1 MDRTG
6 SRIRARRLDAKIAQR
21 DLAQTV
27 GISASYLNLI
37 EHDRRRIGGKLLSQ
51 IAAALGLDQALLAEG
66 ADAGLVGRMRAA
78 AGVADAQMVEAPQ
91 TADLAARY
99 PGWARLIVAQADQI
113 AALNQRAQML
123 EDRITHD
130 PALATALHG
139 VISAVTS
146 IQSTAAILTGDTK
159 VDADWQARFHRNI
172 FEDATRLAQTS
183 ASLIA
188 YFDAPANGAPV
199 SLSPLEEMEQALF
212 QTGFHRAAQEQGGKS
227 VAPDDPPLGP
237 GAAGLLA
244 DYDARYS
251 ADTAALPLATFVPAA
266 KAAGYDPLR
275 LSAQMGRPL
284 AQVMRRLASLPG
296 DADAPPLGLVICDA
310 AGVVRLL
317 KSVPGLA
324 LSRAGLCPL
333 WPVFTALGQPGR
345 AVAGPVVLPGAPE
358 VRLTCHAIADV
369 AAHPDGPHMPPLI
382 EATMLLRPD
391 DGPDD
396 GPAVAAPIPVGAGC
410 RLCPRAQCPAR
421 REPAVVSLEPSL

>member
-21 DLAQTV
+21 DLAQSV

-37 EHDRRRIGGKLLSQ
+37 EHDRRRIGGKLLTQ
-51 IAAALGLDQALLAEG
+51 LAAALGLDPALLAEG

-78 AGVADAQMVEAPQ
+78 ASAADAETVEAAQ

-99 PGWARLIVAQADQI
+99 PGWARLIAAQADQI
-113 AALNQRAQML
+113 AALQQRAQML

-146 IQSTAAILTGDTK
+146 IQSTAAILTGDAK

-172 FEDATRLAQTS
+172 FDDATRLAQTS
-183 ASLIA
+183 AALIA
-188 YFDAPANGAPV
+188 YFDAPANAAPV
-199 SLSPLEEMEQALF
+199 SLSPLEEMEQALS
-212 QTGFHRAAQEQGGKS
+212 QTGFYRPAQERGGT
-227 VAPDDPPLGP
+227 ATADDPQLSA

-244 DYDARYS
+244 DYDARYH
-251 ADTAALPLATFVPAA
+251 ADAVALPLATFLPAA
-266 KAAGYDPLR
+266 KAASYDPLR
-275 LSAQMGRPL
+275 VSAQMGRPL
-284 AQVMRRLASLPG
+284 AQVMRRLAALPAQ
-296 DADAPPLGLVICDA
+296 DDAPPLGLLICDA

-317 KSVPGLA
+317 KSVPGA
-324 LSRAGLCPL
+324 GLSRAGLCPL
-333 WPVFTALGQPGR
+333 WPIFTALGQPGR
-345 AVAGPVVLPGAPE
+345 AVAAQAVLPGTPD

-369 AAHPDGPHMPPLI
+369 IPHPDGPHMPPLI

-391 DGPDD
+391 DGPAAAA
-396 GPAVAAPIPVGAGC
+396 AVPVGAGC
-410 RLCPRAQCPAR
+410 RLCPRTKCPAR
-421 REPAVVSLEPSL
+421 REPASVSLAITL

>member
-21 DLAQTV
+21 DLAQSV

-37 EHDRRRIGGKLLSQ
+37 EHDRRRIGGKLLTQ
-51 IAAALGLDQALLAEG
+51 LAAALGLDPALLAEG

-78 AGVADAQMVEAPQ
+78 ASAAHAETVEAPQ

-99 PGWARLIVAQADQI
+99 PGWARLIAAQADQI
-113 AALNQRAQML
+113 AALQQRAQML

-146 IQSTAAILTGDTK
+146 IQSTAAILTGDAK

-172 FEDATRLAQTS
+172 FDDATRLAQTS
-183 ASLIA
+183 AALIA
-188 YFDAPANGAPV
+188 YFDAPANAAPV
-199 SLSPLEEMEQALF
+199 SLSPLEEMEQALS
-212 QTGFHRAAQEQGGKS
+212 QTGFYRPAQERGGT
-227 VAPDDPPLGP
+227 ATADDPQLSA

-244 DYDARYS
+244 DYDARYH
-251 ADTAALPLATFVPAA
+251 ADAVALPLATFLPAA
-266 KAAGYDPLR
+266 KAASYDPLR
-275 LSAQMGRPL
+275 VSAQMGRPL
-284 AQVMRRLASLPG
+284 AQVMRRLAALPAQ
-296 DADAPPLGLVICDA
+296 DDAPPLGLLICDA

-317 KSVPGLA
+317 KSVPGA
-324 LSRAGLCPL
+324 GLSRAGLCPL
-333 WPVFTALGQPGR
+333 WPIFTALGQPGR
-345 AVAGPVVLPGAPE
+345 AVAAQAVLPGTPD

-369 AAHPDGPHMPPLI
+369 IPHPDGPHMPPLI

-391 DGPDD
+391 DGPAAAA
-396 GPAVAAPIPVGAGC
+396 AVPVGAGC
-410 RLCPRAQCPAR
+410 RLCPRTKCPAR
-421 REPAVVSLEPSL
+421 REPASVSLGITL

>member
-21 DLAQTV
+21 DLAQSV

-37 EHDRRRIGGKLLSQ
+37 EHDRRRIGGKLLTQ
-51 IAAALGLDQALLAEG
+51 LAAALGLDPALLAEG

-78 AGVADAQMVEAPQ
+78 ASAADAETVEAAQ

-99 PGWARLIVAQADQI
+99 PGWARLIAAQADQI
-113 AALNQRAQML
+113 AALQQRAQML

-146 IQSTAAILTGDTK
+146 IQSTAAILTGDAK

-172 FEDATRLAQTS
+172 FDDATRLAQTS
-183 ASLIA
+183 AALIA
-188 YFDAPANGAPV
+188 YFDAPANAAPV
-199 SLSPLEEMEQALF
+199 SLSPLEEMEQALS
-212 QTGFHRAAQEQGGKS
+212 QTGFYRPAQERGGT
-227 VAPDDPPLGP
+227 AAADDPQLSA

-244 DYDARYS
+244 DYDARYH
-251 ADTAALPLATFVPAA
+251 ADAVALPLATFLPAA
-266 KAAGYDPLR
+266 KAASYDPLR
-275 LSAQMGRPL
+275 VSAQMGRPL
-284 AQVMRRLASLPG
+284 AQVMRRLAALPAQ
-296 DADAPPLGLVICDA
+296 DDAPPLGLLICDA

-317 KSVPGLA
+317 KSVPGA
-324 LSRAGLCPL
+324 GLSRAGFCPL
-333 WPVFTALGQPGR
+333 WPIFTALGQPGR
-345 AVAGPVVLPGAPE
+345 AVAAQAVLPGTPD

-369 AAHPDGPHMPPLI
+369 IPHPDGPHMPPLI

-391 DGPDD
+391 DGPAAAA
-396 GPAVAAPIPVGAGC
+396 AVPVGAGC
-410 RLCPRAQCPAR
+410 RLCPRTKCPAR
-421 REPAVVSLEPSL
+421 REPASVSLAITL

>member
-21 DLAQTV
+21 DLAQSV

-37 EHDRRRIGGKLLSQ
+37 EHDRRRIGGKLLTQ
-51 IAAALGLDQALLAEG
+51 LAAALGLDPALLAEG

-78 AGVADAQMVEAPQ
+78 ASAADAETVEAAQ

-99 PGWARLIVAQADQI
+99 PGWARLIAAQADQI
-113 AALNQRAQML
+113 AALQQRAQML

-146 IQSTAAILTGDTK
+146 IQSTAAILTGDAK

-172 FEDATRLAQTS
+172 FDDATRLAQTS
-183 ASLIA
+183 AALIA
-188 YFDAPANGAPV
+188 YFDAPANAAPV
-199 SLSPLEEMEQALF
+199 SLSPLEEMEQALS
-212 QTGFHRAAQEQGGKS
+212 QTGFYRPAQERGGT
-227 VAPDDPPLGP
+227 ATADDPHLSA

-244 DYDARYS
+244 DYDARYH
-251 ADTAALPLATFVPAA
+251 ADAVALPLATFLPAA
-266 KAAGYDPLR
+266 KAASYDPLR
-275 LSAQMGRPL
+275 VSAQMGRPL
-284 AQVMRRLASLPG
+284 AQVMRRLAALPAQ
-296 DADAPPLGLVICDA
+296 DDAPPLGLLICDA

-317 KSVPGLA
+317 KSVPGA
-324 LSRAGLCPL
+324 GLSRAGLCPL
-333 WPVFTALGQPGR
+333 WPIFTALGQPGR
-345 AVAGPVVLPGAPE
+345 AVAAQAVLPGTPD

-369 AAHPDGPHMPPLI
+369 IPHPDGPHMPPLI

-391 DGPDD
+391 DGPAAAA
-396 GPAVAAPIPVGAGC
+396 AVPVGAGC
-410 RLCPRAQCPAR
+410 RLCPRTKCPAR
-421 REPAVVSLEPSL
+421 REPASVSLAITL

>member
-21 DLAQTV
+21 DLAQSV

-37 EHDRRRIGGKLLSQ
+37 EHDRRRIGGKLLTQ
-51 IAAALGLDQALLAEG
+51 LAAALGLDQALLAEG

-78 AGVADAQMVEAPQ
+78 ASAADAETVEAAQ

-99 PGWARLIVAQADQI
+99 PGWARLIAAQADQI
-113 AALNQRAQML
+113 AALQQRAQML

-146 IQSTAAILTGDTK
+146 IQSTAAILTGDAK

-172 FEDATRLAQTS
+172 FDDATRLAQTS
-183 ASLIA
+183 AALIA
-188 YFDAPANGAPV
+188 YFDAPANAAPV
-199 SLSPLEEMEQALF
+199 SLSPLEEMEQALS
-212 QTGFHRAAQEQGGKS
+212 QTDFYRPAQERGGTAG
-227 VAPDDPPLGP
+227 VDDLQLSA

-244 DYDARYS
+244 DYDARYH
-251 ADTAALPLATFVPAA
+251 ADAVALPLATFLPAA
-266 KAAGYDPLR
+266 KAASYDPLR
-275 LSAQMGRPL
+275 VSAQMGRPL
-284 AQVMRRLASLPG
+284 AQVMRRLAALPAQ
-296 DADAPPLGLVICDA
+296 DDAPPLGLLICDA

-317 KSVPGLA
+317 KSVPGA
-324 LSRAGLCPL
+324 GLSRAGLCPL
-333 WPVFTALGQPGR
+333 WPIFTALGQPGR
-345 AVAGPVVLPGAPE
+345 AVAAQAVLPGTPD

-369 AAHPDGPHMPPLI
+369 IPHPDGPHMPPMI

-391 DGPDD
+391 DGPAAAA
-396 GPAVAAPIPVGAGC
+396 AVPVGAGC
-410 RLCPRAQCPAR
+410 RLCPRTKCPAR
-421 REPAVVSLEPSL
+421 REPASVSLAITL

>member
-21 DLAQTV
+21 DLAQSV

-37 EHDRRRIGGKLLSQ
+37 EHDRRRIGGKLLTQ
-51 IAAALGLDQALLAEG
+51 LAAALGLDPALLAEG

-78 AGVADAQMVEAPQ
+78 ASAADAETVEAAQ

-99 PGWARLIVAQADQI
+99 PGWARLIAAQADQI
-113 AALNQRAQML
+113 AALQQRAQML

-146 IQSTAAILTGDTK
+146 IQSTAAILTGDAK

-172 FEDATRLAQTS
+172 FDDATRLAQTS
-183 ASLIA
+183 AALIA
-188 YFDAPANGAPV
+188 YFDAPANAAPV
-199 SLSPLEEMEQALF
+199 SLSPLEEMEQALS
-212 QTGFHRAAQEQGGKS
+212 QTGFYRPAQERGGT
-227 VAPDDPPLGP
+227 AAADDPQLSA

-244 DYDARYS
+244 DYDARYH
-251 ADTAALPLATFVPAA
+251 ADAVALPLATFLPAA
-266 KAAGYDPLR
+266 KAANYDPLR
-275 LSAQMGRPL
+275 VSAQMGRPL
-284 AQVMRRLASLPG
+284 AQVMRRLAALPAQ
-296 DADAPPLGLVICDA
+296 DDAPPLGLLICDA

-317 KSVPGLA
+317 KSVPGA
-324 LSRAGLCPL
+324 GLSRAGLCPL
-333 WPVFTALGQPGR
+333 WPIFTALGQPGR
-345 AVAGPVVLPGAPE
+345 AVAAQAVLPGTPD

-369 AAHPDGPHMPPLI
+369 IPHPDGPHMPPLI

-391 DGPDD
+391 DGPAAAA
-396 GPAVAAPIPVGAGC
+396 AVPVGAGC
-410 RLCPRAQCPAR
+410 RLCPRTKCPAR
-421 REPAVVSLEPSL
+421 REPASVSLAITL

>member
-21 DLAQTV
+21 DLAQSV

-37 EHDRRRIGGKLLSQ
+37 EHDRRRIGGKLLTQ
-51 IAAALGLDQALLAEG
+51 LAAALGLDPALLAEG

-78 AGVADAQMVEAPQ
+78 ASAADAETVEAAQ

-99 PGWARLIVAQADQI
+99 PGWARLIAAQADQI
-113 AALNQRAQML
+113 AALQQRAQML

-146 IQSTAAILTGDTK
+146 IQSTAAILTGDAK

-172 FEDATRLAQTS
+172 FDDATRLAQTS
-183 ASLIA
+183 AALIA
-188 YFDAPANGAPV
+188 YFDAPANAAPV
-199 SLSPLEEMEQALF
+199 SLSPLEEMEQALS
-212 QTGFHRAAQEQGGKS
+212 QTGFYRPAQERGGT
-227 VAPDDPPLGP
+227 AAADDPQLSA

-244 DYDARYS
+244 DYDARYH
-251 ADTAALPLATFVPAA
+251 ADAVALPLATFLPAA
-266 KAAGYDPLR
+266 KAASYDPLR
-275 LSAQMGRPL
+275 VSAQMGRPL
-284 AQVMRRLASLPG
+284 AQVMRRLAALPAQ
-296 DADAPPLGLVICDA
+296 DDAPPLGLLICDA

-317 KSVPGLA
+317 KSVPGA
-324 LSRAGLCPL
+324 GLSRAGLCPL
-333 WPVFTALGQPGR
+333 WPIFTALGQPGR
-345 AVAGPVVLPGAPE
+345 AVAAQAVLPGTPD

-369 AAHPDGPHMPPLI
+369 IPHPDGPHMPPLI

-391 DGPDD
+391 DGPAAAA
-396 GPAVAAPIPVGAGC
+396 AVPVGAGC
-410 RLCPRAQCPAR
+410 RMCPRTKCPAR
-421 REPAVVSLEPSL
+421 REPASVSLAITL

>member
-21 DLAQTV
+21 DLAQSV

-37 EHDRRRIGGKLLSQ
+37 EHDRRRIGGKLLTQ
-51 IAAALGLDQALLAEG
+51 LAAALGLDPALLAEG

-78 AGVADAQMVEAPQ
+78 ASAADAETVEAAQ

-99 PGWARLIVAQADQI
+99 PGWARLIAAQADQI
-113 AALNQRAQML
+113 AALQQRAQML

-146 IQSTAAILTGDTK
+146 IQSTAAILTGDAK

-172 FEDATRLAQTS
+172 FDDATRLAQTS
-183 ASLIA
+183 AALIA
-188 YFDAPANGAPV
+188 YFDAPANAAPV
-199 SLSPLEEMEQALF
+199 SLSPLEEMEQALS
-212 QTGFHRAAQEQGGKS
+212 QTGFYRPAQERGGT
-227 VAPDDPPLGP
+227 AGADDPQLSA

-244 DYDARYS
+244 DYDARYH
-251 ADTAALPLATFVPAA
+251 ADAVALPLATFLPAA
-266 KAAGYDPLR
+266 KAASYDPLR
-275 LSAQMGRPL
+275 VSAQMGRPL
-284 AQVMRRLASLPG
+284 AQVMRRLAALPAQ
-296 DADAPPLGLVICDA
+296 DDAPPLGLLICDA

-317 KSVPGLA
+317 KSLPGA
-324 LSRAGLCPL
+324 GLSRAGLCPL
-333 WPVFTALGQPGR
+333 WPIFTALGQPGR
-345 AVAGPVVLPGAPE
+345 AVAAQAVLPGTPD

-369 AAHPDGPHMPPLI
+369 IPHPDGPHMPPLI

-391 DGPDD
+391 DGPAAAA
-396 GPAVAAPIPVGAGC
+396 AVPVGAGC
-410 RLCPRAQCPAR
+410 RLCQRTKCPAR
-421 REPAVVSLEPSL
+421 REPASVSLAITL

>member
-21 DLAQTV
+21 DLAQSV

-37 EHDRRRIGGKLLSQ
+37 EHDRRRIGGKLLTQLAS
-51 IAAALGLDQALLAEG
+51 ALGLDPALLAEG

-78 AGVADAQMVEAPQ
+78 ASAADAETVEAAQ

-99 PGWARLIVAQADQI
+99 PGWARLIAAQADQI
-113 AALNQRAQML
+113 AALQQRAQML

-146 IQSTAAILTGDTK
+146 IQSTAAILTGDAK

-172 FEDATRLAQTS
+172 FDDATRLAQTS
-183 ASLIA
+183 AALIA
-188 YFDAPANGAPV
+188 YFDAPANAAPV
-199 SLSPLEEMEQALF
+199 SLSPLEEMEQALS
-212 QTGFHRAAQEQGGKS
+212 QTGFYRPAQERGGT
-227 VAPDDPPLGP
+227 AAADDPQLSA

-244 DYDARYS
+244 DYDARYH
-251 ADTAALPLATFVPAA
+251 ADAVALPLATFLPAA
-266 KAAGYDPLR
+266 KAASYDPLR
-275 LSAQMGRPL
+275 VSAQMGRPL
-284 AQVMRRLASLPG
+284 AQVMRRLAALPAQ
-296 DADAPPLGLVICDA
+296 DDAPPLGLLICDA

-317 KSVPGLA
+317 KSVPGA
-324 LSRAGLCPL
+324 GLSRAGLCPL
-333 WPVFTALGQPGR
+333 WPIFTALGQPGR
-345 AVAGPVVLPGAPE
+345 AVAAQAVLPGTPD

-369 AAHPDGPHMPPLI
+369 IPHPDGPHMPPLI

-391 DGPDD
+391 DGPAAAA
-396 GPAVAAPIPVGAGC
+396 AVPVGAGC
-410 RLCPRAQCPAR
+410 RLCPRTKCPAR
-421 REPAVVSLEPSL
+421 REPASVSLAITL

>member
-21 DLAQTV
+21 DLAQSV

-37 EHDRRRIGGKLLSQ
+37 EHDRRRIGGKLLTQ
-51 IAAALGLDQALLAEG
+51 LAAALGLDPALLAEG

-78 AGVADAQMVEAPQ
+78 ASAADAETVEAAQ

-99 PGWARLIVAQADQI
+99 PGWARLIAAQADQI
-113 AALNQRAQML
+113 AALQQRAQML

-146 IQSTAAILTGDTK
+146 IQSTAAILTGDAK

-172 FEDATRLAQTS
+172 FDDATRLAQTS
-183 ASLIA
+183 AALIA
-188 YFDAPANGAPV
+188 YFDAPANAAPV
-199 SLSPLEEMEQALF
+199 SLSPLEEMEQALS
-212 QTGFHRAAQEQGGKS
+212 QTGFYRPAQERGGT
-227 VAPDDPPLGP
+227 AAADDPQLSA

-244 DYDARYS
+244 DYDARYH
-251 ADTAALPLATFVPAA
+251 ADAVALPLATFLPAA
-266 KAAGYDPLR
+266 KAASYDPLR
-275 LSAQMGRPL
+275 VSAQMGRPL
-284 AQVMRRLASLPG
+284 AQVMRRLAALPAQ
-296 DADAPPLGLVICDA
+296 DDAPPLGLLICDA

-317 KSVPGLA
+317 KSLPGA
-324 LSRAGLCPL
+324 GLSRAGLCPL
-333 WPVFTALGQPGR
+333 WPIFTALGQPGR
-345 AVAGPVVLPGAPE
+345 AVAAQAVLPGTPD

-369 AAHPDGPHMPPLI
+369 IPHPDGPHMPPLI

-391 DGPDD
+391 DGPAAAA
-396 GPAVAAPIPVGAGC
+396 AVPVGAGC
-410 RLCPRAQCPAR
+410 RLCPRTKCPAR
-421 REPAVVSLEPSL
+421 REPASVSLAITL

>member
-21 DLAQTV
+21 DLAQSV

-37 EHDRRRIGGKLLSQ
+37 EHDRRRIGGKLLTQ
-51 IAAALGLDQALLAEG
+51 LAAALGLDPALLAEG

-78 AGVADAQMVEAPQ
+78 ASAADAETVEAAQ

-99 PGWARLIVAQADQI
+99 PGWARLIAAQADQI
-113 AALNQRAQML
+113 AALQQRAQML

-146 IQSTAAILTGDTK
+146 IQSTAAILTGDAK

-172 FEDATRLAQTS
+172 FDDATRLAQTS
-183 ASLIA
+183 AALIA
-188 YFDAPANGAPV
+188 YFDAPANAAPV
-199 SLSPLEEMEQALF
+199 SLSPLEEMEQALS
-212 QTGFHRAAQEQGGKS
+212 QIGFYRPAQERGGT
-227 VAPDDPPLGP
+227 AGADDPQLSA

-244 DYDARYS
+244 DYDARYH
-251 ADTAALPLATFVPAA
+251 ADAVALPLATFLPAA
-266 KAAGYDPLR
+266 KAASYDPLR
-275 LSAQMGRPL
+275 VSAQMGRPL
-284 AQVMRRLASLPG
+284 AQVMRRLAALPAQ
-296 DADAPPLGLVICDA
+296 DDAPPLGLLICDA

-317 KSVPGLA
+317 KSVPGA
-324 LSRAGLCPL
+324 GLSRAGLCPL
-333 WPVFTALGQPGR
+333 WPIFTALGQPGR
-345 AVAGPVVLPGAPE
+345 AVAAQAVLPGTPD

-369 AAHPDGPHMPPLI
+369 IPHPDGPHMPPLI

-391 DGPDD
+391 DGPAAAA
-396 GPAVAAPIPVGAGC
+396 AVPVGAGC
-410 RLCPRAQCPAR
+410 RLCPRTKCPAR
-421 REPAVVSLEPSL
+421 REPASVSLAITL

>member
-21 DLAQTV
+21 DLAQSV

-37 EHDRRRIGGKLLSQ
+37 EHDRRRIGGKLLTQ
-51 IAAALGLDQALLAEG
+51 LAAALGLDPALLAEG

-78 AGVADAQMVEAPQ
+78 ASAADAETVEAAQ

-99 PGWARLIVAQADQI
+99 PGWARLIAAQADQI
-113 AALNQRAQML
+113 AALQQRAQML

-146 IQSTAAILTGDTK
+146 IQSTAAILTGDAK

-172 FEDATRLAQTS
+172 FDDATRLAQTS
-183 ASLIA
+183 AALIA
-188 YFDAPANGAPV
+188 YFDAPANAALV
-199 SLSPLEEMEQALF
+199 SLSPLEEMEQALS
-212 QTGFHRAAQEQGGKS
+212 QTGFYRPAQERGGT
-227 VAPDDPPLGP
+227 ATADDPQLSA

-244 DYDARYS
+244 DCDARYH
-251 ADTAALPLATFVPAA
+251 ADAVALPLATFLPAA
-266 KAAGYDPLR
+266 KAASYDPLR
-275 LSAQMGRPL
+275 VSAQMGRPL
-284 AQVMRRLASLPG
+284 AQVMRRLAALPAQ
-296 DADAPPLGLVICDA
+296 DDAPPLGLLICDA

-317 KSVPGLA
+317 KSVPGA
-324 LSRAGLCPL
+324 GLSRAGLCPL
-333 WPVFTALGQPGR
+333 WPIFTALGQPGR
-345 AVAGPVVLPGAPE
+345 AVAAQAVLPGTPD

-369 AAHPDGPHMPPLI
+369 IPHPDGPHMPPLI

-391 DGPDD
+391 DGPAAAA
-396 GPAVAAPIPVGAGC
+396 AVPVGAGC
-410 RLCPRAQCPAR
+410 RLCPRTKCPAR
-421 REPAVVSLEPSL
+421 REPASVSLAITL

>member
-21 DLAQTV
+21 DLAQSV

-37 EHDRRRIGGKLLSQ
+37 EHDRRRIGGKLLTQ
-51 IAAALGLDQALLAEG
+51 LAAALGLDPALLAEG

-78 AGVADAQMVEAPQ
+78 ASAADAETVEAAQ

-99 PGWARLIVAQADQI
+99 PGWARLIAAQADQI
-113 AALNQRAQML
+113 AALQQRAQML

-146 IQSTAAILTGDTK
+146 IQSTAAILTGDAK

-172 FEDATRLAQTS
+172 FDDATRLAQTS
-183 ASLIA
+183 AALIA
-188 YFDAPANGAPV
+188 YFDAPANAAPV
-199 SLSPLEEMEQALF
+199 SLSPLEEMEQALS
-212 QTGFHRAAQEQGGKS
+212 QTGFYRPAQERGGT
-227 VAPDDPPLGP
+227 AAADDPQLSA

-244 DYDARYS
+244 DYDARYH
-251 ADTAALPLATFVPAA
+251 ADAVALPLATFLPAA
-266 KAAGYDPLR
+266 KAASYDPLR
-275 LSAQMGRPL
+275 VSAQMGRPL
-284 AQVMRRLASLPG
+284 AQVMRRLAALPAQ
-296 DADAPPLGLVICDA
+296 DDAPPLGLLICDA

-317 KSVPGLA
+317 KSVPGA
-324 LSRAGLCPL
+324 GLSRAGLCPL
-333 WPVFTALGQPGR
+333 WPIFTALGQPGR
-345 AVAGPVVLPGAPE
+345 AVAAQAVLPGTPD

-369 AAHPDGPHMPPLI
+369 IPHPDGPHMPPLI

-391 DGPDD
+391 DGPAAAA
-396 GPAVAAPIPVGAGC
+396 AVPVGAGC
-410 RLCPRAQCPAR
+410 RLCPRTKCPAR
-421 REPAVVSLEPSL
+421 REPASVSLAITL

>member
-21 DLAQTV
+21 DLAQSV

-37 EHDRRRIGGKLLSQ
+37 EHDRRRIGGKLLTQ
-51 IAAALGLDQALLAEG
+51 LAAALGLDPALLAEG

-78 AGVADAQMVEAPQ
+78 ASAADAETVEAAQ

-99 PGWARLIVAQADQI
+99 PGWARLIAAQADQI
-113 AALNQRAQML
+113 AALQQRAQML

-146 IQSTAAILTGDTK
+146 IQSTAAILTGDAK

-172 FEDATRLAQTS
+172 FDDATRLAQTS
-183 ASLIA
+183 AALIA
-188 YFDAPANGAPV
+188 YFDAPANAAPV
-199 SLSPLEEMEQALF
+199 SLSPLEEMEQALS
-212 QTGFHRAAQEQGGKS
+212 QTGFYRPAQERGGT
-227 VAPDDPPLGP
+227 AGADDPQLSA

-244 DYDARYS
+244 DYDARYH
-251 ADTAALPLATFVPAA
+251 ADAVALPLATFLPAA
-266 KAAGYDPLR
+266 KAASYDPLR
-275 LSAQMGRPL
+275 VSAQMGRPL
-284 AQVMRRLASLPG
+284 AQVMRRLAALPAQ
-296 DADAPPLGLVICDA
+296 DDAPPLGLLICDA

-317 KSVPGLA
+317 KSVPGA
-324 LSRAGLCPL
+324 GLSRAGLCPL
-333 WPVFTALGQPGR
+333 WPIFTALGQPGR
-345 AVAGPVVLPGAPE
+345 AVAAQAVLPGTPD

-369 AAHPDGPHMPPLI
+369 IPHPDGPHMPPLI

-391 DGPDD
+391 DGPAAAA
-396 GPAVAAPIPVGAGC
+396 AVPVGAGC
-410 RLCPRAQCPAR
+410 RLCPRTKCPAR
-421 REPAVVSLEPSL
+421 REPASVSLAITL

>member
-21 DLAQTV
+21 DLAQSV

-37 EHDRRRIGGKLLSQ
+37 EHDRRRIGGKLLTQ
-51 IAAALGLDQALLAEG
+51 LAAALGLDPALLAEG

-78 AGVADAQMVEAPQ
+78 ASAADAETVEAAQ

-99 PGWARLIVAQADQI
+99 PGWARLIAAQADQI
-113 AALNQRAQML
+113 AALQQRAQML

-146 IQSTAAILTGDTK
+146 IQSTAAILTGDAK

-172 FEDATRLAQTS
+172 FDDATRLAQTS
-183 ASLIA
+183 AALIA
-188 YFDAPANGAPV
+188 YFDAPANAAPV
-199 SLSPLEEMEQALF
+199 SLSPLEEMEQALS
-212 QTGFHRAAQEQGGKS
+212 QTGFYRPAQEPGGT
-227 VAPDDPPLGP
+227 AGADDPQLSA

-244 DYDARYS
+244 DYDARYH
-251 ADTAALPLATFVPAA
+251 ADAVALPLATFLPAA
-266 KAAGYDPLR
+266 KAASYDPLR
-275 LSAQMGRPL
+275 VSAQMGRPL
-284 AQVMRRLASLPG
+284 AQVMRRLAALPAQ
-296 DADAPPLGLVICDA
+296 DDAPPLGLLICDA

-317 KSVPGLA
+317 KSVPGA
-324 LSRAGLCPL
+324 GLSRAGLCPL
-333 WPVFTALGQPGR
+333 WPIFTALGQPGR
-345 AVAGPVVLPGAPE
+345 AVAAQAVLPGTPD

-369 AAHPDGPHMPPLI
+369 IPHPDGPHMPPLI

-391 DGPDD
+391 DGPAAAA
-396 GPAVAAPIPVGAGC
+396 AVPVGAGC
-410 RLCPRAQCPAR
+410 RLCPRTKCPAR
-421 REPAVVSLEPSL
+421 REPASVSLAITL

>member
-21 DLAQTV
+21 DLAQSV

-37 EHDRRRIGGKLLSQ
+37 EHDRRRIGGKLLTQ
-51 IAAALGLDQALLAEG
+51 LAAALGLDPALLAEG

-78 AGVADAQMVEAPQ
+78 ASAADAETVEAAQ

-99 PGWARLIVAQADQI
+99 PGWARLIAAQADQI
-113 AALNQRAQML
+113 AALQQRAQML

-146 IQSTAAILTGDTK
+146 IQSTAAILTGDAK

-172 FEDATRLAQTS
+172 FDDATRLAQTS
-183 ASLIA
+183 AALIA
-188 YFDAPANGAPV
+188 YFDAPANAAPV
-199 SLSPLEEMEQALF
+199 SLSPLEEMEQALS
-212 QTGFHRAAQEQGGKS
+212 QTGFYRPAQERGGT
-227 VAPDDPPLGP
+227 AGADDPQLSA

-244 DYDARYS
+244 DYDARYH
-251 ADTAALPLATFVPAA
+251 ADAVALPLATFLPAA
-266 KAAGYDPLR
+266 KAASYDPLR
-275 LSAQMGRPL
+275 VSAQMGRPL
-284 AQVMRRLASLPG
+284 AQVMRRLAALPAQ
-296 DADAPPLGLVICDA
+296 DDAPPLGLLICDA

-317 KSVPGLA
+317 KSLPGA
-324 LSRAGLCPL
+324 GLSRAGLCPL
-333 WPVFTALGQPGR
+333 WPIFTALGQPGR
-345 AVAGPVVLPGAPE
+345 AVAAQAVLPGTPD

-369 AAHPDGPHMPPLI
+369 IPHPDGPHMPPLI

-391 DGPDD
+391 DGPAAAA
-396 GPAVAAPIPVGAGC
+396 AVPVGAGC
-410 RLCPRAQCPAR
+410 RLCPRTKCPAR
-421 REPAVVSLEPSL
+421 REPASVSLAITL

>member
-21 DLAQTV
+21 DLAQSV

-37 EHDRRRIGGKLLSQ
+37 EHDRRRIGGKLLTQ
-51 IAAALGLDQALLAEG
+51 LAAALGLDPALLAEG

-78 AGVADAQMVEAPQ
+78 ASAGDAETVEAAQ

-99 PGWARLIVAQADQI
+99 PGWARLIAAQADQI
-113 AALNQRAQML
+113 AALQQRAQML

-146 IQSTAAILTGDTK
+146 IQSTAAILTGDAK

-172 FEDATRLAQTS
+172 FDDATRLAQTS
-183 ASLIA
+183 AALIA
-188 YFDAPANGAPV
+188 YFDAPANAAPV
-199 SLSPLEEMEQALF
+199 SLSPLEEMEQALS
-212 QTGFHRAAQEQGGKS
+212 QTGFYRPAQERGGT
-227 VAPDDPPLGP
+227 AAADDPQLSA

-244 DYDARYS
+244 DYDARYH
-251 ADTAALPLATFVPAA
+251 ADAVALPLATFLPAA
-266 KAAGYDPLR
+266 KAASYDPLR
-275 LSAQMGRPL
+275 VSAQMGRPL
-284 AQVMRRLASLPG
+284 AQVMRRLAALPAQ
-296 DADAPPLGLVICDA
+296 DDAPPLGLLICDA

-317 KSVPGLA
+317 KSVPGA
-324 LSRAGLCPL
+324 GLSRAGLCPL
-333 WPVFTALGQPGR
+333 WPIFTALGQPGR
-345 AVAGPVVLPGAPE
+345 AVAAQAVLPGTPD

-369 AAHPDGPHMPPLI
+369 IPHPDGPHMPPLI

-391 DGPDD
+391 DGPAAAA
-396 GPAVAAPIPVGAGC
+396 AVPVGAGC
-410 RLCPRAQCPAR
+410 RLCPRTKCPAR
-421 REPAVVSLEPSL
+421 REPASVSLAITL